1 MSPPCFPHPK
11 DQFWSLF
18 LDPRAAG
25 PVNEQAYSL
34 FPLQT
39 TSTPTASWVSLLAR
53 AWHDTVSPSVADRRT
68 VKTRRATTASCQQ
81 TKGHFLLLQTHDGE
95 MDVAYNQ
102 HSDRAR
108 RKNRSSTNI
117 NHLTLAPLTV
127 KLPLNDPDSIDDL
140 SSGPVTSSYLEGKSA
155 PTTPRFLGHTAATPR
170 SRSQHRTPSAYGES
184 ITKSKS
190 STHLPGGRRPGSGTS
205 TPRRRR
211 ADEPTLTSR
220 HRNDSDWLLR
230 TGALM
235 SSEARESKGQAWLV
249 SRQSSTS
256 LAMMRNPEEDAFEQ
270 EMARERQGSRR
281 GSNAVVDGD
290 EFSPVVS
297 RRTSRF
303 ASRAQ
308 SMDQRSAA
316 MTPMDRSAG
325 GDSYFPADAISGPDF
340 VNLDQKLEELERD
353 NELDDEAA
361 IRRLMRE
368 GKTLKGSWIANL
380 IGWSLFEDDAEDDES
395 EGEDEDETEENGGR
409 GAQTPRHIE
418 GVTNLPSVKVPP
430 PKEGENS
437 WNDAA
442 WLLSL
447 ASKVIF

>member
-1 MSPPCFPHPK
+1 
-11 DQFWSLF
+11 
-18 LDPRAAG
+18 
-25 PVNEQAYSL
+25 
-34 FPLQT
+34 
-39 TSTPTASWVSLLAR
+39 
-53 AWHDTVSPSVADRRT
+53 
-68 VKTRRATTASCQQ
+68 
-81 TKGHFLLLQTHDGE
+81 

-108 RKNRSSTNI
+108 RKNRTSTNI

-127 KLPLNDPDSIDDL
+127 KLPLNDPDSIAGL
-140 SSGPVTSSYLEGKSA
+140 SSGPLTSSYLEGKSA

-170 SRSQHRTPSAYGES
+170 SRSQARTPTAYGES
-184 ITKSKS
+184 IIKSKS
-190 STHLPGGRRPGSGTS
+190 STNLPRRPGSGTS

-220 HRNDSDWLLR
+220 HRNDSDWMLR

-256 LAMMRNPEEDAFEQ
+256 LAAMRNPEEDAFEQ
-270 EMARERQGSRR
+270 ELVRERQASRR
-281 GSNAVVDGD
+281 GSTAIADD
-290 EFSPVVS
+290 EASPATS
-297 RRTSRF
+297 RRPSRF

-308 SMDQRSAA
+308 SLDHRSAA
-316 MTPMDRSAG
+316 MTPMDRN

-353 NELDDEAA
+353 DELDDEAA

-368 GKTLKGSWIANL
+368 GKTLKGSWITNI
-380 IGWSLFEDDAEDDES
+380 IGWSLFEEDDGDDDDS
-395 EGEDEDETEENGGR
+395 EGEDDETPNNGGR
-409 GAQTPRHIE
+409 GTQTPRHIE
-418 GVTNLPSVKVPP
+418 GITNMPSVKLAP
-430 PKEGENS
+430 PKDGEGT

>member
-1 MSPPCFPHPK
+1 
-11 DQFWSLF
+11 
-18 LDPRAAG
+18 
-25 PVNEQAYSL
+25 
-34 FPLQT
+34 
-39 TSTPTASWVSLLAR
+39 
-53 AWHDTVSPSVADRRT
+53 
-68 VKTRRATTASCQQ
+68 
-81 TKGHFLLLQTHDGE
+81 
-95 MDVAYNQ
+95 MDVAYNP
-102 HSDRAR
+102 HAERAR

-127 KLPLNDPDSIDDL
+127 KLPLNDPDSIADL
-140 SSGPVTSSYLEGKSA
+140 ASGPVTSSYLEGKSA

-170 SRSQHRTPSAYGES
+170 SRSQHRTPAAYGES

-190 STHLPGGRRPGSGTS
+190 STHLPGSRRPGSGTS

-211 ADEPTLTSR
+211 GGADEPTLTSR

-249 SRQSSTS
+249 SRQSSTT
-256 LAMMRNPEEDAFEQ
+256 LAAMRNPEADAFEQ

-281 GSNAVVDGD
+281 GSSAVADGD
-290 EFSPVVS
+290 EFSPAVS

-316 MTPMDRSAG
+316 MTPMDRAG

-353 NELDDEAA
+353 DELDDEAA

-368 GKTLKGSWIANL
+368 GKTLKGSWIANM
-380 IGWSLFEDDAEDDES
+380 IGWSLFEDDGEDDDS
-395 EGEDEDETEENGGR
+395 DGEDEDEDEGNGGR
-409 GAQTPRHIE
+409 GTQTPRQIE
-418 GVTNLPSVKVPP
+418 GITTLPSVKVAP
-430 PKEGENS
+430 PKEGETG

>member
-1 MSPPCFPHPK
+1 
-11 DQFWSLF
+11 
-18 LDPRAAG
+18 
-25 PVNEQAYSL
+25 
-34 FPLQT
+34 
-39 TSTPTASWVSLLAR
+39 
-53 AWHDTVSPSVADRRT
+53 
-68 VKTRRATTASCQQ
+68 
-81 TKGHFLLLQTHDGE
+81 

-102 HSDRAR
+102 HADRAR

-127 KLPLNDPDSIDDL
+127 KLPLNDPDSIADL

-155 PTTPRFLGHTAATPR
+155 PTTPRFLGHAAATPR
-170 SRSQHRTPSAYGES
+170 SRSQHRTPYGES
-184 ITKSKS
+184 ITKSRS
-190 STHLPGGRRPGSGTS
+190 STNLPIGGGGGGRRTGSGAS

-211 ADEPTLTSR
+211 GPDEPTLASR
-220 HRNDSDWLLR
+220 HRNDSDWMLR

-256 LAMMRNPEEDAFEQ
+256 LATMRNADEDAFEQ
-270 EMARERQGSRR
+270 ELLAREQRSSHHASRR
-281 GSNAVVDGD
+281 GSTQAVADGD
-290 EFSPVVS
+290 ELSPAVS

-308 SMDQRSAA
+308 SMDLRSAA
-316 MTPMDRSAG
+316 LTPMDRNGAG
-325 GDSYFPADAISGPDF
+325 GDSYFPSDAISGPDF

-368 GKTLKGSWIANL
+368 GKALKGSWIASF
-380 IGWSLFEDDAEDDES
+380 IGWSLFEEDEGEEDDS
-395 EGEDEDETEENGGR
+395 EDEDEDEENGDKGT
-409 GAQTPRHIE
+409 QTPRHVE
-418 GVTNLPSVKVPP
+418 GITGMPSVKVPP
-430 PKEGENS
+430 PKEVESS